1 MELEEMGSLDPVEVR
16 LNHLLGF
23 IYSSHRISMW
33 AFSAKSGQLF
43 FCSALHEKELL
54 KLFEMSGC
62 REYAFGEARD
72 LTMPFMMSGRFG
84 MIWLGEYVTLGNG
97 GRLLVLLGPVFYA
110 SASREYL
117 EALPRT
123 MVSEGAILHS
133 EIDTYRKTLSEVPVV
148 PAQSFIACAR
158 ALHFTIHKKA
168 LATVDIHFQTE
179 LLREEN
185 GPKETASRSWID
197 YELLHGQE
205 ELLLQ
210 CVRDGNLNYK
220 KVLAGLNFS
229 VLDLPLAGNPLRS
242 EANKVASGGALFR
255 RAAIEGG
262 LSPKVAL
269 DLENQYLFRADKLR
283 TVTELRSL
291 TIEMLEDFIRHVH
304 EAKQQGAC
312 SRQIRECCEYI
323 DNHLT
328 EDLSVQR
335 IAKEIGYTE
344 YYLTR
349 KFQKEMKI
357 RMSEYIKDARLEYAK
372 VCLLSTQMSIEEI
385 GDLLQFNSRSYF
397 TKTFREKT
405 GKSPSEYRAGKEGGA

>member
-1 MELEEMGSLDPVEVR
+1 MSAQNPSRRRLTQTGACIFDLYGTLVDIHTDENQPSLWRRMAGFAASQGARYEAEELRQAYLR
-16 LNHLLGF
+16 L
-23 IYSSHRISMW
+23 
-33 AFSAKSGQLF
+33 AA
-43 FCSALHEKELL
+43 AE
-54 KLFEMSGC
+54 
-62 REYAFGEARD
+62 EAR
-72 LTMPFMMSGRFG
+72 LTARDRDVP
-84 MIWLGEYVTLGNG
+84 NAC
-97 GRLLVLLGPVFYA
+97 P
-110 SASREYL
+110 
-117 EALPRT
+117 
-123 MVSEGAILHS
+123 
-133 EIDTYRKTLSEVPVV
+133 EIDPSRKTLSEVPVV